1 MCFWASIYFEINQKE
16 EIVLIKPIE
25 LSIEYHYL
33 ILYETEIR
41 ADIEHKIVVDDQL
54 LQFREEESEKYE
66 KRWNM
71 ITR

>member
-1 MCFWASIYFEINQKE
+1 MCFWASIYIEINQKE

-25 LSIEYHYL
+25 LSIEYHDL
-33 ILYETEIR
+33 ILHETEIR

-54 LQFREEESEKYE
+54 SQFREEESEKYE